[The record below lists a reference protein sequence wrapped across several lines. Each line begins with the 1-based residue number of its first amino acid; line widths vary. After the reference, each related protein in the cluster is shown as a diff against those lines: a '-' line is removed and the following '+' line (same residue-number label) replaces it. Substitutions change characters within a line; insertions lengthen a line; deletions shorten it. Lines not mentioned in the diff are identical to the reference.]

1 MAKRSSYRLSSNY
14 PNSNVSNA
22 NDFHFADDSMR
33 NYTRKLSE
41 KPSLNRVQHADEAS
55 VYIIEND
62 SNNST
67 INSNDSDIIGSNSYN
82 VKRSQSVFSTV
93 SHYCGL
99 DEIPRLENY
108 CQEGAERPPLEMLHQ
123 PRKSIFLVIK
133 LSTFNILTLN

>member
-1 MAKRSSYRLSSNY
+1 MAKRSSYRPSPNY
-14 PNSNVSNA
+14 LNSKVSNA
-22 NDFHFADDSMR
+22 NGFHFAGDSIR
-33 NYTRKLSE
+33 NYRRKLSE
-41 KPSLNRVQHADEAS
+41 KPSLNRAQHVDDAS

-62 SNNST
+62 NNNST
-67 INSNDSDIIGSNSYN
+67 INSNDSNIIENNSYN
-82 VKRSQSVFSTV
+82 AKRSHSVFSTV